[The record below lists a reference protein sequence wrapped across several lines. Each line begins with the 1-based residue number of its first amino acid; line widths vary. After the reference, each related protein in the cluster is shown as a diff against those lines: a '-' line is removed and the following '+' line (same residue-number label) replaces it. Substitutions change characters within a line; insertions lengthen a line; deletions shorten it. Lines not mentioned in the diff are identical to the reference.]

1 LLFIQEQLPSS
12 VLDQFGLE
20 RGSMRVLSPR
30 EIIQLYIGEEN
41 ADADHMDFKKA
52 LDLLDYERQGE
63 EVRI

>member
-1 LLFIQEQLPSS
+1 

-41 ADADHMDFKKA
+41 VDADHMDFKKA
-52 LDLLDYERQGE
+52 LDLLDYERQGD
-63 EVRI
+63 EVRTQKFVK